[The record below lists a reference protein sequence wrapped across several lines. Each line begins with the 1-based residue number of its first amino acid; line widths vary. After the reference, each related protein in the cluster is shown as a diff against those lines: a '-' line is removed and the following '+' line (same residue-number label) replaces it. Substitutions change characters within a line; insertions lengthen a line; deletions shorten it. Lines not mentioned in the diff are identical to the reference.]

1 MRIGIFH
8 SERAHPLCVH
18 VELLHFERLQHAE
31 PDAEPL
37 QLGIRFIQRLRV
49 VIDEFNS

>member
-1 MRIGIFH
+1 VRF
-8 SERAHPLCVH
+8 
-18 VELLHFERLQHAE
+18 ELLHFERMQHAE